1 MHLNH
6 NNNSIKKNLNWFY
19 NRKQKVNI
27 LGSGQKPGPPFDLI
41 LIIQLLLTK
50 IHIPK
55 PTSIVLNYM
64 LLYGLLIFNGK

>member
-41 LIIQLLLTK
+41 LIIQLLMTK
-50 IHIPK
+50 IQIPK
-55 PTSIVLNYM
+55 TNLYSVKLYAIVWIIDL
-64 LLYGLLIFNGK
+64 